1 MSGLQVVGTNNA
13 YQTVRYNKSRPL
25 HESHGRDN
33 QTLAEPS
40 ILRPGQRTKVKL
52 DLLHSGGREVVLNDL
67 RLRWKLKCPE
77 AAKVAWLTRGTDLH
91 IDFYRATVP

>member
-33 QTLAEPS
+33 ETLAEPS
-40 ILRPGQRTKVKL
+40 VLRPGQRTKVKL

-67 RLRWKLKCPE
+67 RLINIIGFQDNNTYAISAEVGPYFFE
-77 AAKVAWLTRGTDLH
+77 
-91 IDFYRATVP
+91 